1 MQNRCPGC
9 RAQLLSFYDAL
20 LLPRG
25 RPAGQQFMR
34 ARLHGP
40 SKASPAAAAAA
51 SAAARPW
58 HGSSARQFSTTVPV
72 RQEPVTNSE
81 PTRETTKPTPE
92 EIETIVRQA
101 KQTFGNSLPPD
112 YLTPEEYKVY
122 ERLYGPP
129 LHPTTPEDV
138 GISLRPQGDEDQPVL
153 LQETEY
159 GTMEEVEYTFDQ
171 STAILPEQLEG
182 EVEGEIEETVLDL
195 GEDGQVDVALDA
207 DYEAAGEFEPAADG
221 QTEYLS
227 VPANNQREYDVL
239 IKLQRDF
246 EVASQRALEEKA
258 LEEERIRQEEE
269 AEEQRAIEKAE
280 NETAQEEFVE
290 AEQEMDLE
298 LMEEEYA
305 GTRVHEYTML
315 GQFKTT
321 PRTLYL
327 PKQNFVQ
334 PITELLGRTDPTHVA
349 EAAERMLGG
358 PMLPHGPGTP
368 KLRTNYPQKG
378 VAMEAGHHRMSQIEA
393 DTYLATVLPGL
404 YATSTSILVEVRKR
418 LGEGWIREMLARP
431 DGAGPRVLDVGAGG
445 AGLAAWE
452 AVLQAEWDILR
463 ENGTVEGRKPPG
475 KKTVVVG
482 SENLRQ
488 RVSRFLDDTTFL
500 PRLPDYL
507 HSIEGGERKLD
518 SGGGPAPRK
527 VFDVIIASHQLM
539 AIDKEWKRKDLLD
552 NLWTMLNPQGGVLIV
567 MEKGHP
573 RGFEAVANVRD
584 RVLDEFI
591 IPPTPQEHK
600 QDEQLQSEDE
610 RVREPGMIIA
620 PCTNHGKC
628 PMYLAPGLTPGRKDF
643 CHFSQRFIRPPFLQ
657 KVLNATHHNH
667 EDIDF
672 SYVAV
677 RRGARP
683 DPTGFLQGKEAADKA
698 FAGYEDNS
706 SSLSPSSASASSS
719 SLAPHPLSLP
729 RAILP
734 PLKRHGHITFDMCT
748 PAGNIERWVV
758 PKSFSKQAYHDA
770 RKSAW
775 GDLWALGAK
784 TRTTRAVRLGKAGVD
799 TGDGGVRSRAAAAE
813 AGGKSRGKNKE
824 RVIDIKVDPR
834 YGMQGASERVK
845 PGSRQA
851 ERRTKG
857 GRRVKLD
864 DIMKEL
870 GADKME
876 EEEDPEYRDFMRKK
890 GGL

>member
-1 MQNRCPGC
+1 M
-9 RAQLLSFYDAL
+9 
-20 LLPRG
+20 
-25 RPAGQQFMR
+25 
-34 ARLHGP
+34 
-40 SKASPAAAAAA
+40 
-51 SAAARPW
+51 
-58 HGSSARQFSTTVPV
+58 
-72 RQEPVTNSE
+72 TNPES
-81 PTRETTKPTPE
+81 TRETVEDMEPRQEAVENTEPGQRPVESTEVEGTEPTEIQPTAE
-92 EIETIVRQA
+92 EIETVVRQA

-138 GISLRPQGDEDQPVL
+138 GIKFRPQDEDQPVL

-159 GTMEEVEYTFDQ
+159 GTMEEIEYTFDQ
-171 STAILPEQLEG
+171 STAILPEPVEG
-182 EVEGEIEETVLDL
+182 EVEGEMEEAALGL
-195 GEDGQVDVALDA
+195 GEDGQVDETLDV
-207 DYEAAGEFEPAADG
+207 DYEAASEVEPAAG
-221 QTEYLS
+221 GETEYLS

-246 EVASQRALEEKA
+246 EVASLRALEEKA

-269 AEEQRAIEKAE
+269 AEEQRANEEAE
-280 NETAQEEFVE
+280 NETAQEEFDE
-290 AEQEMDLE
+290 PEQEMDLD
-298 LMEEEYA
+298 LMDEEYA
-305 GTRVHEYTML
+305 GTRVHEYTKL

-327 PKQNFVQ
+327 PKQTFVR
-334 PITELLGRTDPTHVA
+334 PITELLARTDSTHVT

-418 LGEGWIREMLARP
+418 LGEGWIREMLSRP
-431 DGAGPRVLDVGAGG
+431 DGTGPRVLDVGAGG

-452 AVLQAEWDILR
+452 AVVKAEWDVLR
-463 ENGTVEGRKPPG
+463 ENGTVEGWKPPG

-539 AIDKEWKRKDLLD
+539 AIDKDYKRKDFID
-552 NLWTMLNPQGGVLIV
+552 NLWTMLSPEGGVLIV

-573 RGFEAVANVRD
+573 RGFEAVASVRD
-584 RVLDEFI
+584 RVLDEYI
-591 IPPTPQEHK
+591 IPPTRQEHE
-600 QDEQLQSEDE
+600 QSEQLQPENE

-672 SYVAV
+672 SYIAV
-677 RRGARP
+677 RRGAQP
-683 DPTGFLQGKEAADKA
+683 DPSGFLQGKAAADKA

-706 SSLSPSSASASSS
+706 SSSSS
-719 SLAPHPLSLP
+719 SSSPAPHPLSLP

-813 AGGKSRGKNKE
+813 AGGKARGKNKE
-824 RVIDIKVDPR
+824 RVIDIKADPR
-834 YGMQGASERVK
+834 YGLQGASERVK
-845 PGSRQA
+845 PGSRTV

-864 DIMKEL
+864 DIMKEM

-876 EEEDPEYRDFMRKK
+876 EDEDPEYRDFMRKK